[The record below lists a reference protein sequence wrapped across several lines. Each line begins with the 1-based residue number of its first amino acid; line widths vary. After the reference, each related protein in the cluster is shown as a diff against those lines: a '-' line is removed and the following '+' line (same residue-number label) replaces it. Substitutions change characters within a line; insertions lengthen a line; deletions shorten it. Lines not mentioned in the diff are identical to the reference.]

1 MEPTPNATVG
11 SDAPVRGPLSE
22 SALSRSPDSVETEA
36 TKPLALKPRTAE
48 PAGPADAAVRLA
60 AALSSGAAS
69 AETVDTATAASNSA
83 LDALSQRLAASA
95 GTRGRAIDNVADTSS
110 VAMPIAQPVRTLED
124 TVTDLLRPMLRQWL
138 DANMPRI
145 VEKALRVE
153 LAEGV
158 KPGVKTDAS

>member
-1 MEPTPNATVG
+1 VAI
-11 SDAPVRGPLSE
+11 
-22 SALSRSPDSVETEA
+22 
-36 TKPLALKPRTAE
+36 
-48 PAGPADAAVRLA
+48 
-60 AALSSGAAS
+60 
-69 AETVDTATAASNSA
+69 AETVDTATVAANSA

-95 GTRGRAIDNVADTSS
+95 GTRGKATDNVADASS
-110 VAMPIAQPVRTLED
+110 AAMPVTQPVRTLED

-158 KPGVKTDAS
+158 KSGVRTDAS